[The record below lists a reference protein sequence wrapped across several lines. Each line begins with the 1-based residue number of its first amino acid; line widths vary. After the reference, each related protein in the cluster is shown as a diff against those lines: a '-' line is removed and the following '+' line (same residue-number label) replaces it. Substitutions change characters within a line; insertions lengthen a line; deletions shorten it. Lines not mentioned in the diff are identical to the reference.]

1 MMRKTVIAAV
11 LLALGCNATAF
22 GAQNDV
28 VIKLDERNVVLK
40 EDIVYEDGRMM
51 LPVRAMA
58 DVLGADV
65 TYDTSTRTALVEK
78 QMKTVLDADNQPL
91 VWQVSLGLDS
101 NYLTLM
107 GTHELLL
114 ETKPLVVNN
123 RAYLP
128 LRELAEAMNLD
139 VEWSTDGQ
147 KDYVKLTSARM
158 PNVSLQPNGSF
169 DQETMSL
176 QMQWKNEENT
186 VFYASEE
193 FWLEKWDG
201 HNWNKVEPDSKAYVS
216 TDTYSIL
223 TGGPTDGKRNKKF
236 TFWQW
241 EKSMTPGKYRVAVPY
256 QYLEGKGEDMTFFN
270 LEQTKAYSQDTPT
283 TYVAYGEFLVEAS
296 NK

>member
-1 MMRKTVIAAV
+1 MIRKTLLTAA
-11 LLALGCNATAF
+11 LLALGCNLTAL

-28 VIKLDERNVVLK
+28 VITLDERNVVLK
-40 EDIVYEDGRMM
+40 EDVVYEDGRMM

-65 TYDTSTRTALVEK
+65 TYDTSTRTALVEN
-78 QMKTVLDADNQPL
+78 QMQAVLNADQKPL

-158 PNVSLQPNGSF
+158 PNVSILPVGSF

-186 VFYASEE
+186 VFYASDV

-201 HNWNKVEPDSKAYVS
+201 HNWNRVAEDTKISVS
-216 TDTYSIL
+216 EDTYSIP
-223 TGGPTDGKRNKKF
+223 TGGPTDGKRDKKF

-241 EKSMTPGKYRVAVPY
+241 EKSMSPGKYRVAVPY
-256 QYLEGKGEDMTFFN
+256 VYQEGNGENMTFFN
-270 LEQTKAYSQDTPT
+270 LEQTEAYGKGTPT
-283 TYVAYGEFLVEAS
+283 TYVAYGEFLVEAPIA
-296 NK
+296 